1 MSIILGI
8 GKETIMK
15 MNKKRGG
22 LLALLVLAAA
32 AVLFW
37 QFAPRYWVRPVKDF
51 LNWGKHQAIH
61 YDLISG
67 TEIRNIRQVMT
78 KDPSTS
84 RTIMWQS
91 DFAEEKPRVEIRV
104 KGQQDVRTVQAGEE
118 AFQDGKAKTF
128 IHTAHLEGLQPG
140 TQYEYRLCYSK
151 KATDWMPLTT
161 FQGNRFKALI
171 FPDSQ
176 SADYSV
182 WKATA
187 MPAWQRN
194 PNAQFFVNMGDLV
207 DNGQD
212 ATQWNAWFDVVEPMA
227 EKIPVAPVMGNH
239 ETYDLNWKVRRP
251 EAYMKLFSLPGN
263 GYAQYPNRFYSF
275 TVGDVHF
282 VVLDTMFSEMKDF
295 EPDLEQDEIQWFRK
309 DLEQNRQKW
318 NVVLM
323 HKDPLQ
329 YAFNPATRPGRDRQE
344 GIGPE
349 GKVWMPLFDEYGIDL
364 VLSAHL
370 HTYRNRGHIRD
381 FRHNP
386 DGPLYILTGVAGDVR
401 YPSLWKQH
409 PLDETVAPQPETDN
423 YLVMTKTEDELQ
435 LQAFLP
441 DGTLLDTARL
451 EKPAQ

>member
-1 MSIILGI
+1 
-8 GKETIMK
+8 MK
-15 MNKKRGG
+15 ITKKRGG
-22 LLALLVLAAA
+22 LLALLVLVAA

-37 QFAPRYWVRPVKDF
+37 RFAPRYWVRPVKDF

-61 YDLISG
+61 YELISG

-140 TQYEYRLCYSK
+140 TQYEYRLCYGK
-151 KATDWMPLTT
+151 KATDWMSLTT
-161 FQGNRFKALI
+161 FQGKSFKALI

-194 PNAQFFVNMGDLV
+194 PDAQFFVNMGDLV

-263 GYAQYPNRFYSF
+263 GYVQYPNRFYSF

-344 GIGPE
+344 GIGSVGE
-349 GKVWMPLFDEYGIDL
+349 VWMPLFDEYGIDL

-409 PLDETVAPQPETDN
+409 PLDVYVAPQPETDN

-441 DGTLLDTARL
+441 DGTLLDTAL
-451 EKPAQ
+451 LQKLAQ

>member
-1 MSIILGI
+1 MR
-8 GKETIMK
+8 KETAMK

-22 LLALLVLAAA
+22 LLALLFAAA
-32 AVLFW
+32 AAAIVWRFL
-37 QFAPRYWVRPVKDF
+37 PGYVTRPVADIF
-51 LNWGKHQAIH
+51 AWGKKQAIH
-61 YDLISG
+61 YELISG

-91 DFAEEKPRVEIRV
+91 DFAEEKPRVEYRV
-104 KGQQDVRTVQAGEE
+104 KGKDDVQTVQAKEE

-128 IHTAHLEGLQPG
+128 IHTALLEGLEPG
-140 TQYEYRLCYSK
+140 TQYEYRLCYSRK
-151 KATDWMPLTT
+151 STEWMPFST
-161 FQGNRFKALI
+161 FQSNAFKALV

-176 SADYSV
+176 SADYGV

-194 PNAQFFVNMGDLV
+194 PDAQFFVNMGDLV

-212 ATQWNAWFDVVEPMA
+212 ASQWNAWFDVVEPMA
-227 EKIPVAPVMGNH
+227 EKIPVVPVMGNH

-251 EAYMKLFSLPGN
+251 EAYMKLFSLPAN
-263 GYAQYPNRFYSF
+263 GYDPYPNRFYSF

-295 EPDLEQDEIQWFRK
+295 EPNLQEDEIQWFRK
-309 DLEQNRQKW
+309 DMEQNRQKW

-323 HKDPLQ
+323 HKDPLR
-329 YAFNPATRPGRDRQE
+329 YAFNPATGRSGREE
-344 GIGPE
+344 GIEAE

-381 FRHNP
+381 FQHDP
-386 DGPLYILTGVAGDVR
+386 KGALYILTGVAGDVR

-423 YLVMTKTEDELQ
+423 YLVLTKTDTELQ
-435 LQAFLP
+435 LQAFLS
-441 DGTLLDTARL
+441 DGTLLDTAEVR
-451 EKPAQ
+451 KGAQ

>member
-1 MSIILGI
+1 
-8 GKETIMK
+8 MK
-15 MNKKRGG
+15 ITKKRGG
-22 LLALLVLAAA
+22 LLALLVLVAA

-51 LNWGKHQAIH
+51 LTWGKHQAIH
-61 YDLISG
+61 YELISG

-84 RTIMWQS
+84 RTLMWQS

-128 IHTAHLEGLQPG
+128 IHTAHLEELQPG
-140 TQYEYRLCYSK
+140 TQYEYRLCYGK

-194 PNAQFFVNMGDLV
+194 PDAQFFVNMGDLV

-212 ATQWNAWFDVVEPMA
+212 ASQWNAWFDVVESMA

-282 VVLDTMFSEMKDF
+282 VVVDTMFSEMKDF

-309 DLEQNRQKW
+309 DLAQNRQKW

-409 PLDETVAPQPETDN
+409 PLDETMAPQPETDN

-451 EKPAQ
+451 EKPGQ

>member
-1 MSIILGI
+1 
-8 GKETIMK
+8 MK
-15 MNKKRGG
+15 MNKKKGG
-22 LLALLVLAAA
+22 VLALLLAVLAAITA
-32 AVLFW
+32 WRFLPGYVT
-37 QFAPRYWVRPVKDF
+37 RPVEDVF
-51 LNWGKHQAIH
+51 AWGKHQAIH
-61 YDLISG
+61 YELISG

-84 RTIMWQS
+84 RTLMWQS

-104 KGQQDVRTVQAGEE
+104 KGQQDVRTVQADEE

-128 IHTAHLEGLQPG
+128 IHSAHLEGLQPG
-140 TQYEYRLCYSK
+140 TQYEYRLCYGK
-151 KATDWMPLTT
+151 KATDWMSLTT

-194 PNAQFFVNMGDLV
+194 PDAQFFVNMGDLV

-227 EKIPVAPVMGNH
+227 EKIPVASVMGNH

-251 EAYMKLFSLPGN
+251 EAYMKLFSLPDN

-318 NVVLM
+318 NVVVM
-323 HKDPLQ
+323 HKDSLQ

-349 GKVWMPLFDEYGIDL
+349 GEVWMPLFDEYGIDL

-451 EKPAQ
+451 EKPGQ

>member
-1 MSIILGI
+1 MSVILGI
-8 GKETIMK
+8 RKETTMK

-22 LLALLVLAAA
+22 LLALLLLLVAGA
-32 AVLFW
+32 LFFR
-37 QFAPRYWVRPVKDF
+37 FAPRYFVRPVKD
-51 LNWGKHQAIH
+51 LLALGKSQAIH
-61 YDLISG
+61 YDLLSG

-84 RTIMWQS
+84 RTLMWQS
-91 DFAEEKPRVEIRV
+91 DFAEDKPRVEYRV
-104 KGQQDVRTVQAGEE
+104 KGQKDVQTVQAREE
-118 AFQDGKAKTF
+118 AFQDGRAKTF
-128 IHTAHLEGLQPG
+128 IHTAPLEGLEPG
-140 TQYEYRLCYSK
+140 TDYEYRLCYGK
-151 KATDWMPLTT
+151 KATDWMTLTT
-161 FQGNRFKALI
+161 FTGNAFKALV

-187 MPAWQRN
+187 LPAWQRN
-194 PNAQFFVNMGDLV
+194 PDAQFFVNMGDLV
-207 DNGQD
+207 DNGED
-212 ATQWNAWFDVVEPMA
+212 ATQWNAWFDVVQPLA

-251 EAYMKLFSLPGN
+251 EAYMKLFSLPAN

-282 VVLDTMFSEMKDF
+282 VVLDTMFSEMQDF
-295 EPDLEQDEIQWFRK
+295 EPDLQEDEIQWFRK
-309 DLEQNRQKW
+309 DMAQNRQKW

-329 YAFNPATRPGRDRQE
+329 YAFNPVTRPGRERQE

-349 GKVWMPLFDEYGIDL
+349 GEVWMPLFDEYGIDL

-381 FRHNP
+381 FRHDP
-386 DGPLYILTGVAGDVR
+386 QGALYILTGVAGDVR
-401 YPSLWKQH
+401 YPNLWKEH
-409 PLDETVAPQPETDN
+409 ALDEVVAPQPETDN
-423 YLVMTKTEDELQ
+423 YLVLTKTDTELQ

-441 DGTLLDTARL
+441 DGTLLDTAQVR
-451 EKPAQ
+451 K